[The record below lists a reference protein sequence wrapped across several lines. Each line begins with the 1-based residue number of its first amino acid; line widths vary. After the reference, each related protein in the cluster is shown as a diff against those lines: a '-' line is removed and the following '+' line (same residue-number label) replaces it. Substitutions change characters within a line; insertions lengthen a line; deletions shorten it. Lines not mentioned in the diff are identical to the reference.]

1 MDSLEIA
8 EPFLPFPF
16 LLIIQF
22 LRRYEKEPLILIH
35 LSDNWI
41 LMAGLKSVLSQST
54 SVVTR
59 KTGNEY
65 VLVPITNNIADM
77 NSVYTLN
84 ETGAFI
90 WEQIDGK
97 RCVEEIIT
105 RLINEYDIDK
115 QSAES
120 DVFSFI
126 ENMSKYLIIH

>member
-1 MDSLEIA
+1 
-8 EPFLPFPF
+8 
-16 LLIIQF
+16 
-22 LRRYEKEPLILIH
+22 
-35 LSDNWI
+35 
-41 LMAGLKSVLSQST
+41 MAGLKSILSHSS

-97 RCVEEIIT
+97 RSVEEIIIAIT
-105 RLINEYDIDK
+105 TEYDIDNK
-115 QSAES
+115 NAET
-120 DVFSFI
+120 DVYSFI
-126 ENMSKYLIIH
+126 ENMSKYLIIN

>member
-1 MDSLEIA
+1 MT
-8 EPFLPFPF
+8 
-16 LLIIQF
+16 
-22 LRRYEKEPLILIH
+22 
-35 LSDNWI
+35 
-41 LMAGLKSVLSQST
+41 GLKSILSHSP

-97 RCVEEIIT
+97 RNVEDD
-105 RLINEYDIDK
+105 YQCFDK
-115 QSAES
+115 R
-120 DVFSFI
+120 V
-126 ENMSKYLIIH
+126 